1 MKKLFMMIKNCIIKI
16 FFTVCILI
24 TLCNPAFSQS
34 RKEKKAARA
43 AELEQFVVNG
53 IKNKDVYI
61 DVYKICPQG
70 QTTRSSSTGYYLSIK
85 GNTFSCYLPYIGTYK
100 TAVIGDVDLSITAK
114 NQAISLAGGF
124 NKEEKSFIYQ
134 FRFFNETMHENTL
147 CTVQIY
153 NDTECAMRMEMN
165 SREPISY
172 LGTMETRPSN
182 TQEN

>member
-1 MKKLFMMIKNCIIKI
+1 MMIKNRIIKV
-16 FFTVCILI
+16 FFTACILI
-24 TLCNPAFSQS
+24 TLCNTAFSQS

-53 IKNKDVYI
+53 NSNKDIYI
-61 DVYKICPQG
+61 DIYKICPQG
-70 QTTRSSSTGYYLSIK
+70 QATRSSSTGYYLSIK
-85 GNTFSCYLPYIGTYK
+85 DNTFSCYLPYIGAYK
-100 TAVIGDVDLSITAK
+100 TAAIGDLDLSITSK
-114 NQAISLAGGF
+114 NQVISLAGGF

-134 FRFFNETMHENTL
+134 FRFFNEAMHENTL

-153 NDTECAMRMEMN
+153 NDAECAMRLEMN

-172 LGTMETRPSN
+172 LGKMEARPLK